1 MLKGRLGEDLKNSL
15 KSGDKLKRVVLGSLM
30 ATIKNRELLKR
41 GQLSKTIIDAKE
53 LETKSMLNDEEILEA
68 IASEVKKRKE
78 SIEQFKAG
86 GRDELVD
93 KESAEMEILM
103 VYLPEQMSEEDV
115 RKEVQDIVTQLGATD
130 MKEIGKVI
138 GAAMTKL
145 KGKADGGLVS
155 KIVKELLAK

>member
-1 MLKGRLGEDLKNSL
+1 MKNSL
-15 KSGDKLKRVVLGSLM
+15 KSGDKLKRLVLGSLM

-115 RKEVQDIVTQLGATD
+115 RKEVQDIITQLGATD

>member
-1 MLKGRLGEDLKNSL
+1 MLKGILGEDLKNSL

>member
-1 MLKGRLGEDLKNSL
+1 MKNSL
-15 KSGDKLKRVVLGSLM
+15 KSGDKLKGVVLGSLM

-155 KIVKELLAK
+155 QIVKELLAK

>member
-1 MLKGRLGEDLKNSL
+1 LKNSL

-115 RKEVQDIVTQLGATD
+115 RKEVQDIITQLGATD

>member
-1 MLKGRLGEDLKNSL
+1 MKNSL

-115 RKEVQDIVTQLGATD
+115 RKEVQDIITQLGATD

>member
-1 MLKGRLGEDLKNSL
+1 MKNSL